1 MTFYK
6 AVNLVRFSY
15 SHQIMNLFVI
25 DVWVRNGCHH
35 LVNFIFV
42 NNVIINLWCPHP
54 FKLGFINFF
63 AFGGPINRTREVGE
77 KERKRIP
84 FRLSRQ
90 SYKFLR
96 PSQIKNLNEQKLYA
110 EFFMT

>member
-1 MTFYK
+1 MGFTGAIVALSIEYSLNIILLITGVFHVTFYK

-42 NNVIINLWCPHP
+42 NNVIVNLWCPHP

-63 AFGGPINRTREVGE
+63 LLLVVLLIGPGR
-77 KERKRIP
+77 
-84 FRLSRQ
+84 
-90 SYKFLR
+90 
-96 PSQIKNLNEQKLYA
+96 
-110 EFFMT
+110 